1 MGTGKTF
8 DYHVYR
14 RMEFSSDRK
23 RMSILIKD
31 PTDCRIKLYVK
42 GADNVILAR
51 ISTEK

>member
-1 MGTGKTF
+1 MGTGKTL

-23 RMSILIKD
+23 RMSILLKD
-31 PTDCRIKLYVK
+31 PSDGKIKLYVK

-51 ISTEK
+51 ILTEK